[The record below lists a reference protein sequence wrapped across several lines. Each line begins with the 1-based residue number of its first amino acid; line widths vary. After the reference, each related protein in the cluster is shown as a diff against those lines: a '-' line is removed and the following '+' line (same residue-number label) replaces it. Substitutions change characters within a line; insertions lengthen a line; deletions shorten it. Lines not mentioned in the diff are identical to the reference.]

1 MNHHLQMLRR
11 AALFCAVLLS
21 FFFSASAAEPV
32 EVLKYP
38 YQVQAGYVLLPWV
51 EGMADKDLQG
61 FVNRQLLQ
69 SVLELADSASESSL
83 NGNFDVSF
91 YNENMIGIRFSGY
104 SYLPR
109 AAHPTKLERGI
120 HVDLRSGK
128 RYSLAELFKA
138 DVDYHARIKELC
150 GQEGEPY
157 RVTTGLPEAAWTY
170 RSFAAAWDEPEEIFL
185 LGSDGIRVYAVPSFA
200 QGAISGYQIP
210 YEKLM
215 DVIDRQGELWQAISS
230 KKAQPVTWGASRQNN
245 KFNKDQLQVGDRV
258 AGLLTR
264 TVERNGA
271 YLSKAVF
278 FGEIE
283 LSGTGAWSND
293 SGDGRAYLLTVD
305 RAYERRLPRW
315 DDWQQESVIR
325 LDAGSDAKL
334 LAQLP
339 ESALRIKVVIA
350 DYSLGERQILRV
362 ARLVKVRE
370 IGLR

>member
-1 MNHHLQMLRR
+1 MNHHLQRLRR
-11 AALFCAVLLS
+11 AALLCAVLLS
-21 FFFSASAAEPV
+21 FLFSAASAEPV

-51 EGMADKDLQG
+51 EGMTDKDLQG

-69 SVLELADSASESSL
+69 GVLELTEASPESSL

-104 SYLPR
+104 SYLPQ
-109 AAHPTKLERGI
+109 AAHPTKLDLGI

-128 RYSLAELFKA
+128 RYALADLFKA
-138 DVDYHARIKELC
+138 GAAYHARIKELC
-150 GQEGEPY
+150 GEEGEPY
-157 RVTTGLPEAAWTY
+157 RVTTDMPEAAWTY
-170 RSFAAAWDEPEEIFL
+170 RSFATAWDEPEELFL
-185 LGSDGIRVYAVPSFA
+185 LGSDGVRVYAIPSFA
-200 QGAISGYQIP
+200 QGVIGGYQIP

-215 DVIDRQGELWQAISS
+215 DIIDRQGELWQAING
-230 KKAQPVTWGASRQNN
+230 KKAQTVNWGASRQSNRFD
-245 KFNKDQLQVGDRV
+245 KEQLQVGDRV
-258 AGLLTR
+258 AGLLAR
-264 TVERNGA
+264 TVERKDA
-271 YLSKAVF
+271 YLSKVVF

-283 LSGTGAWSND
+283 VSGSGAWSND
-293 SGDGRAYLLTVD
+293 GHGGRAYLLTVD

-325 LDAGSDAKL
+325 LDAGSDARV

-339 ESALRIKVVIA
+339 ETAIRLSVVIE
-350 DYSLGERQILRV
+350 DYSLGERQVLRA